1 MCSFLIHYS
10 QKKFTS
16 TRDSRAEC
24 IFPLPFPRD
33 FRVIRAEFL
42 TQPKFPCAGLLSSAL
57 L

>member
-10 QKKFTS
+10 QKKFTF